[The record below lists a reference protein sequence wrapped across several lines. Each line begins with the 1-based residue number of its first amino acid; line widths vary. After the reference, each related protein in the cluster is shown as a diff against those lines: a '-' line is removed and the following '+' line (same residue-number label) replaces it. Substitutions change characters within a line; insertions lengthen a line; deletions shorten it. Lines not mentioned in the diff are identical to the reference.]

1 MINKTL
7 SNIIIVYATSIWAL
21 AAILVAINLFDTP
34 LVGAYSDNFNA
45 RYLLETMSILLTAA
59 CVPASLKLFAWV
71 LTNKIDKVEL
81 VEALHLYRKWSY
93 VRIAILVLPLV
104 IGLLTYLLC
113 LSTTGLLC
121 AAIVLTAS
129 LFCWPSEKRLKTDL
143 HLED

>member
-21 AAILVAINLFDTP
+21 AAILLAINLFDTP